1 MWTRRTPEQ
10 LYCTELLLSLP
21 ANRNQTPATAAETF
35 LEELLEL
42 CVKDGV
48 DDRVEGAVDVAQP
61 GDRAHQTGWD
71 LARQAHSS
79 GRVDHEERRPAE
91 QEATCTE
98 KRDTETQSHLS
109 SFSCSFLG
117 GGILVKSH

>member
-1 MWTRRTPEQ
+1 M
-10 LYCTELLLSLP
+10 L
-21 ANRNQTPATAAETF
+21 AAATETF

-71 LARQAHSS
+71 HARQAHSS
-79 GRVDHEERRPAE
+79 GRVDHEEWRPAE
-91 QEATCTE
+91 QETTCTE
-98 KRDTETQSHLS
+98 RRDLESRLQ
-109 SFSCSFLG
+109 FLLLFFVG
-117 GGILVKSH
+117 EF